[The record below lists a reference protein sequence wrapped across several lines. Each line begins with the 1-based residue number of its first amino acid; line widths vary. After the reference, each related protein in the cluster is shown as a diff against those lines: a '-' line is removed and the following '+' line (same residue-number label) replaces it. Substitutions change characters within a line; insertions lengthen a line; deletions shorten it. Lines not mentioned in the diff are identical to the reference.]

1 MCFHVL
7 YEVLGHQDQSCLLDS
22 QVNIQDT
29 KKINKNPSFFFFLR
43 SCVKVVEAL
52 IALISLGF
60 LEFWGNNIVQS

>member
-29 KKINKNPSFFFFLR
+29 KKINKNPSFFFFPEELCEGCR
-43 SCVKVVEAL
+43 SIDSIDL
-52 IALISLGF
+52 IGIFRILG
-60 LEFWGNNIVQS
+60 